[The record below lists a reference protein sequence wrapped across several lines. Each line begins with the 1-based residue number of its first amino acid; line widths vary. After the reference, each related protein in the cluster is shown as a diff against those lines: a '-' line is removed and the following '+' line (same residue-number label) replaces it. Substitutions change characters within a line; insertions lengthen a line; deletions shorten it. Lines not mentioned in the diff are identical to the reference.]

1 MNLKNNLKISRT
13 WSFNEKVSKVFDNHV
28 RQSIPLYDQFH
39 TQISKIAEFYCKDDS
54 VIYDLGCSTGNF
66 IKEISKIKRK
76 NLNITGIDDSKKMI
90 QICKSKT
97 EKIKKNK
104 ITLKCVDMFKVKF
117 EKSDLIMCCL
127 VLPFFK
133 RQKQEQLIKK
143 IYQSLNDN
151 GAAIFLNK
159 SISKHSHFENIFN
172 QIYFDF
178 KLSKGIS
185 ASDVLKKTQSLR
197 SSHTLN
203 TTEEDLKFLK
213 KTGFK
218 KIDIFFKYLNF
229 TGFLVEK

>member
-1 MNLKNNLKISRT
+1 MSSKNNLKISRT
-13 WSFNEKVSKVFDNHV
+13 WSFNDKVSKVFDNHV

-39 TQISKIAEFYCKDDS
+39 AQISKIAEFYCKDDS

-76 NLNITGIDDSKKMI
+76 NLNIIGIDDSKKMI
-90 QICKSKT
+90 QLCKLKT
-97 EKIKKNK
+97 ENIKKNK
-104 ITLKCVDMFKVKF
+104 ITLKCIDMFKVKF

-133 RQKQEQLIKK
+133 RQKQEQLINK
-143 IYQSLNDN
+143 IYQSLNNN

-159 SISKHSHFENIFN
+159 SISKYSHFENIFN